1 MLKDDAPTILC
12 LASYL
17 KGTTFIEACHQHGGR
32 VILVTKEK
40 LADEAWPRESI
51 DEFFT
56 MPDPSRQPDILHAIS
71 YLARSRTIDQVVPL
85 DEYDAMTAAA
95 IREHLR
101 LPGLG
106 ESSMRFFR
114 DKLAMRVKAQQSG
127 IPVPSFAPVFNY
139 DQLRL
144 FMAQVPAPWLL
155 KPRSEAASMGIK
167 QIRSADELWPMLEQL
182 GDQQSYYVL
191 ERYVAG
197 DVYHVDSIVSEGKV
211 VFAVVHRY
219 GQPPLDVVQGGV
231 FITQTVDSDSPIANV
246 LLTMNRE
253 LLRTF
258 GMADGVTHAEF
269 IHNPADPQPYFLEV
283 AARVGGA
290 YIDRVVEYATGLN
303 LWAEWARLELSRARN
318 MPYNPSSQSFRYA
331 GLVLCLARNEQP
343 DLSAYQAPEIVYR
356 VDKPYHAGLI
366 VSSPDNSRVDTLLR
380 SFSERFAQD
389 FLTVQPPLDRPPF

>member
-40 LADEAWPRESI
+40 LADEAWPRGSI

-56 MPDPSRQPDILHAIS
+56 MPDPARQPDILHAVS
-71 YLARSRTIDQVVPL
+71 YLARSRMIDQVVPL

-127 IPVPSFAPVFNY
+127 IPVPSFVPILHY
-139 DQLRL
+139 DQLRQ
-144 FMAQVPAPWLL
+144 FTEQVPPPWLL
-155 KPRSEAASMGIK
+155 KPRSEASAMGIK
-167 QIRSADELWPMLEQL
+167 QIQSADELWPMLEQL

-197 DVYHVDSIVSEGKV
+197 DVYHVDSIVTEGEV
-211 VFAVVHRY
+211 VFASVHRY
-219 GQPPLDVVQGGV
+219 GQPPLEVVQGGV
-231 FITQTVDSDSPIANV
+231 FITQTIASDSPIAIE
-246 LLTMNRE
+246 LLDMNRE
-253 LLRTF
+253 LVHTF
-258 GMADGVTHAEF
+258 GMFHGVAHAEF
-269 IHNPADPQPYFLEV
+269 IHNSVDSQSYFLEV

-290 YIDRVVEYATGLN
+290 YIDRVVEFATGLN
-303 LWAEWARLELSRARN
+303 LWAEWARLELSLARN
-318 MPYNPSSQSFRYA
+318 LPYNLPSRKLDYA
-331 GLVLCLARNEQP
+331 GLALCLARDEHP
-343 DLSAYQAPEIVYR
+343 DVSAYQAPEIMYR

-366 VSSPDNSRVDTLLR
+366 VSSPDSNRVDTLLHT
-380 SFSERFAQD
+380 FSERFAQD
-389 FLTVQPPLDRPPF
+389 FLTVQPPLERPPF